1 MWTDWWLQFS
11 GECEYC
17 LVAREDYAIY
27 RDNSLAFERSG
38 DRGLFFEKL
47 LFSVNE
53 RVDVVG
59 RELEAM
65 TVRDG
70 IGWASFH
77 AITAKNAA

>member
-38 DRGLFFEKL
+38 DRGLFFEEAA
-47 LFSVNE
+47 LF
-53 RVDVVG
+53 G
-59 RELEAM
+59 KRE
-65 TVRDG
+65 
-70 IGWASFH
+70 S
-77 AITAKNAA
+77 